1 MSTVLVTGGSGFVGS
16 HVVLQLLNAGHAVR
30 TTVRSVKKEESVRG
44 MLRAAGEPGRRLT
57 VFSADLTS
65 EAAWPEA
72 VAGSAGWIPVASP
85 LSDSARQTEA
95 AVIASAR
102 DGALRVLRAARDGEV
117 RRVVMTSSCA
127 AVYYGYP
134 PRAEPFDETN
144 WSNADRGDMSAY
156 VKSKLIAERA
166 AWDFVK
172 AEGGALELAVI
183 NPAGI
188 FGPVLGPDASSSTQ
202 MVRRLLTGMPGCP
215 RIHFAIVDVRDV
227 ADLHLR
233 AMTSPA
239 ANGERFVAVAENGS
253 AMSMLEMANVLKA
266 RLGDAAKKVP
276 TRELPDWIVRAGPIF
291 DPALRQLLPM
301 LGKVRNATS
310 AKAQRVLGWKPRP
323 REDAIVATAESLLKF
338 GIV

>member
-16 HVVLQLLNAGHAVR
+16 HVVLQLLNAGHNVR
-30 TTVRSVKKEESVRG
+30 TTMRSLKKEESVRA
-44 MLRAAGEPGRRLT
+44 MLRTAGADAGRLT
-57 VFSADLTS
+57 FFSADLTS
-65 EAAWPEA
+65 ESGWPEA
-72 VAGSAGWIPVASP
+72 MAGCDRVIHVASP

-95 AVIASAR
+95 DVIASAR
-102 DGALRVLRAARDGEV
+102 DGSLRVLRAARDAKV
-117 RRVVMTSSCA
+117 KRVVMTSSCG

-144 WSNADRGDMSAY
+144 WSNPDRGDMSAY

-166 AWDFVK
+166 AWDFVR
-172 AEGGALELAVI
+172 AEGGALEFAVI

-202 MVRRLLTGMPGCP
+202 MVKRLLGGMPGCP

-227 ADLHLR
+227 ADLHVR

-253 AMSMLEMANVLKA
+253 AMSMLEIANVLKA
-266 RLGDAAKKVP
+266 RLGDAARKVP
-276 TRELPDWIVRAGPIF
+276 ARELPDWIIRAGAIF
-291 DPALRQLLPM
+291 DPAMRQLLPM

>member
-16 HVVLQLLNAGHAVR
+16 HVVLQLLNAGHDVR
-30 TTVRSVKKEESVRG
+30 TTVRSLKKEESMRA
-44 MLRAAGEPGRRLT
+44 MLRSAGADDGRLT

-65 EAAWPEA
+65 ESGWPEA
-72 VAGSAGWIPVASP
+72 TAGCDHVIHVASP
-85 LSDSARQTEA
+85 LSDSAQQTEA

-102 DGALRVLRAARDGEV
+102 DGSLRVLRAARDAKV
-117 RRVVMTSSCA
+117 KRVVMTSSCG

-134 PRAEPFDETN
+134 PCAEPFDENN
-144 WSNADRGDMSAY
+144 WSQPDRGDMSAY

-166 AWDFVK
+166 AWNFIQT
-172 AEGGALELAVI
+172 EGGALELSVI

-202 MVRRLLTGMPGCP
+202 MVKRLLKGMPGCP

-253 AMSMLEMANVLKA
+253 AMSMLEIANVLKA
-266 RLGDAAKKVP
+266 HLGAPAKNVP
-276 TRELPDWIVRAGPIF
+276 TRELPNWIVRAGAIF
-291 DPALRQLLPM
+291 DPAMRQLLPM

-310 AKAQRVLGWKPRP
+310 AKAQHLLGWKPRP
-323 REDAIVATAESLLKF
+323 REEAIVATAESLLKF